1 MREGAMFQADPERT
15 SIFITSRIALLLL
28 LSLYAAQFARA
39 QTTPQSESATPAE
52 LVARL
57 GSKGNGDVADMKQL
71 AKTPRE
77 SAGLLIGALH
87 TIPDSEQYAKADSS
101 SMEHVLELIRALR
114 YITGGKDLCAQTQ
127 HVFGSSG
134 EEKKRKYW
142 LKFRHKTCLSFFG
155 YWMSR
160 DRTYIA
166 PLDTQKN
173 IIAQWKNWYAKYGM
187 TFSYKPLHDPAPQDW
202 LW

>member
-1 MREGAMFQADPERT
+1 MFHAEAGRT
-15 SIFITSRIALLLL
+15 SIFMTSRIAVLFL
-28 LSLYAAQFARA
+28 LSLCAAQFARA
-39 QTTPQSESATPAE
+39 QTAPQSEPATLAR

-57 GSKGNGDVADMKQL
+57 GSKGNDDVADIKQL
-71 AKTPRE
+71 AGNPRE
-77 SAGLLIGALH
+77 SAGLLIDGIH
-87 TIPDSEQYAKADSS
+87 TIPDSEQYAKADNS

-127 HVFGSSG
+127 HVFGSSE
-134 EEKKRKYW
+134 EEKNRKYW
-142 LKFRHKTCLSFFG
+142 LNFRHKTCLSFFG

-166 PLDTQKN
+166 PLDAQKN
-173 IIAQWKNWYAKYGM
+173 IIAQWKNWYAKYGVA
-187 TFSYKPLHDPAPQDW
+187 FSYKPLHDPAPQDW